1 MVSSSAP
8 GVRYFCRSTSAS
20 TDSGMVSDRPT
31 VAVVGGVN
39 CTALA
44 QANLGERWEGVEGLG
59 ERAGVPTSSKNTMV
73 MENMCGKYGDLLEKY
88 TTYGDL
94 WMFTIHI
101 MGKP

>member
-1 MVSSSAP
+1 
-8 GVRYFCRSTSAS
+8 
-20 TDSGMVSDRPT
+20 MVSDRPT
-31 VAVVGGVN
+31 VAVVGDVN